1 MKFTLSWLKN
11 ALTTDASLQE
21 ICDKLTAIGLEL
33 EGLDDP
39 AAALAPFKVAYVES
53 AEKHPDAD
61 KLQVCQVKTDAGTL
75 QVVCGAPNARAGMKG
90 IFAPEKTYIPGL
102 DVTLKKTQIRG
113 VESNGMLV
121 SEREM
126 ELSDEHE
133 GIIEVDEKYEFNV
146 KTKVYNERSKNLEV
160 ESNFTPVPRKHFRI
174 GVDDACT
181 LTLALN
187 TDDGAYW
194 GSNYEVV
201 STVKTQKMPWNERA
215 HSAEI
220 TLPPLATVFY
230 VTNVD

>member
-1 MKFTLSWLKN
+1 MVSFIRVSK
-11 ALTTDASLQE
+11 DAKQ
-21 ICDKLTAIGLEL
+21 
-33 EGLDDP
+33 
-39 AAALAPFKVAYVES
+39 
-53 AEKHPDAD
+53 
-61 KLQVCQVKTDAGTL
+61 
-75 QVVCGAPNARAGMKG
+75 
-90 IFAPEKTYIPGL
+90 
-102 DVTLKKTQIRG
+102 
-113 VESNGMLV
+113 
-121 SEREM
+121 
-126 ELSDEHE
+126 
-133 GIIEVDEKYEFNV
+133 
-146 KTKVYNERSKNLEV
+146 KVYV
-160 ESNFTPVPRKHFRI
+160 VSNFTPVPRKHFRI